1 MIGKK
6 ADEPLATAKQL
17 PSGAA
22 RTAQGSG
29 MTSERTRLRM
39 VVRLREQGIADEVVL
54 AAMSAVPR
62 HLFVDEALAT
72 RSYEDTAL
80 PIGFGQTISQ
90 PWVVARSAE
99 LARAGRALSLVLEIG
114 AGCGYQAA
122 ILGRLAKEVYTIER
136 IGALAAKARQ
146 TLSAIGA
153 NNVKV
158 RNADG
163 QEATSNVVQFDAIV
177 VAAGAP
183 SVPPNLP
190 LLLAEGG
197 RLVIPVGAPDRQ
209 RLTLV
214 TRSGDSFSQ
223 QAFEDVVFVPLKS
236 GQE

>member
-1 MIGKK
+1 MSTRGGS
-6 ADEPLATAKQL
+6 
-17 PSGAA
+17 SGGNSIS
-22 RTAQGSG
+22 RTAAGLG
-29 MTSERTRLRM
+29 MASERTRLRM
-39 VVRLREQGIADEVVL
+39 IARLREQGISDEVVL
-54 AAMSAVPR
+54 AAMAAVPR
-62 HLFVDEALAT
+62 HLFVDEALAS

-90 PWVVARSAE
+90 PYVVARSCE
-99 LARAGRALSLVLEIG
+99 LARAGRSLSLVLEIG

-122 ILGRLAKEVYTIER
+122 VLGRIAKEVYTIER

-146 TLSAIGA
+146 TLSSIGA

-177 VAAGAP
+177 VAAGAAAI
-183 SVPPNLP
+183 PPNLP
-190 LLLAEGG
+190 QLLADQG
-197 RLVIPVGAPDRQ
+197 RLIIPVGTLDRQ

-214 TRSGDSFSQ
+214 TRSGDQFVQ
-223 QAFEDVVFVPLKS
+223 HAYDEVVFVPLKS